1 MAQAIGN
8 IYIRIGA
15 DTKKLSAD
23 LRAAQK
29 QIAAFGK
36 SMKSAGADL
45 TTGLTL
51 PILAIGGGA
60 VKAYSDIEALQKG
73 LIAVMGSA
81 AAAGAEFEKLKEV
94 AKLPGLGLEE
104 AVKGSVSLQAAGF
117 SADQAREAL
126 LQFGNALATVGKGKN
141 ELNLVTLA
149 LTQLQNKSSG
159 FGQDLRQ
166 LTEQLPQM
174 RNALQAAFGTA
185 DSEAIAKLGVTGKQV
200 VETLVQEF
208 AKLPRVTGGLKNA
221 FENLSDSTKI
231 AFAKLGEVLNKNLNI
246 EGFLNKLG
254 AAISRVTDAFSNLSP
269 TAQKIIITMAGIA
282 AAIGPILFITGQ
294 MAISFSAVAGA
305 MKAVGIA
312 ATVSLG
318 PVSLIIAGIA
328 AAIAILVIKWD
339 DISET
344 MAGFGI
350 SSDVAITAFNY
361 ISSAV
366 QAIVVNL
373 RLAIDVLGNL
383 IGTFVRFNQLILQKI
398 SFKEFIDQTVDAFK
412 ESGNRAAEG
421 YLNAFDDTIKKK
433 GRTNRGGA
441 FNPGKVGSATSSA
454 PSFTPKAGGKNV
466 DQFSALPEDVAIRA
480 GLKANDITLP
490 FTGILP
496 QLAKFAAAIE
506 SKVIGPLKSIKKPLE
521 DISDSMNSTFKDTF
535 ESSIDYAALK
545 LEEMMEKSR
554 QANEKILKSLS
565 AASTIIDPLL
575 GFTQQLLDNQSQNL
589 TNKEAQERAYVE
601 KTVKN
606 EDEKAKR
613 LTAIDKKYD
622 QEKKKLQ
629 RKQAIQ
635 NKVAGVF
642 AAVIGMFEG
651 VARALA
657 LGPAGL
663 PLIPFIKALG
673 LANIAAIA
681 ASPLPSLAIG
691 TNSVRS
697 DGLAQI
703 HKGEAIVPAK
713 VASGGFSGA
722 GAQQVEVVG
731 RLQGLDIVLSNK
743 NSGDLYSRIYG

>member
-1 MAQAIGN
+1 M
-8 IYIRIGA
+8 
-15 DTKKLSAD
+15 
-23 LRAAQK
+23 
-29 QIAAFGK
+29 
-36 SMKSAGADL
+36 
-45 TTGLTL
+45 
-51 PILAIGGGA
+51 
-60 VKAYSDIEALQKG
+60 
-73 LIAVMGSA
+73 
-81 AAAGAEFEKLKEV
+81 
-94 AKLPGLGLEE
+94 
-104 AVKGSVSLQAAGF
+104 
-117 SADQAREAL
+117 
-126 LQFGNALATVGKGKN
+126 QFGNALATVGKGKA
-141 ELNLVTLA
+141 ELDLVTLA

-174 RNALQAAFGTA
+174 RNALTTAFGTA

-254 AAISRVTDAFSNLSP
+254 NAIGRVTDAFSNLSP

-282 AAIGPILFITGQ
+282 AAIGPILFVTGQ

-328 AAIAILVIKWD
+328 AAIAVLIIKWD

-350 SSDVAITAFNY
+350 TSDVAITAFNY

-412 ESGNRAAEG
+412 KTGETAAEG

-433 GRTNRGGA
+433 GPAGFNIASGDRSKLYNR
-441 FNPGKVGSATSSA
+441 PSTA
-454 PSFTPKAGGKNV
+454 PSFTPKGGVKGDGKKA
-466 DQFSALPEDVAIRA
+466 DQFSVIPEDVAISA
-480 GLKANDITLP
+480 GLKFSNIELKTTAEII
-490 FTGILP
+490 GREILP
-496 QLAKFAAAIE
+496 ELEKIDTGYATSLKSQKDGNAELEKMKSNIDVLIPKAESLGEKLKRWGDEILKFIGE
-506 SKVIGPLKSIKKPLE
+506 SASVINSFFGPLFGALDAQGAKIDANREKEKAAVESTVTNE
-521 DISDSMNSTFKDTF
+521 DI
-535 ESSIDYAALK
+535 
-545 LEEMMEKSR
+545 
-554 QANEKILKSLS
+554 
-565 AASTIIDPLL
+565 
-575 GFTQQLLDNQSQNL
+575 
-589 TNKEAQERAYVE
+589 
-601 KTVKN
+601 
-606 EDEKAKR
+606 KAKR
-613 LTAIDKKYD
+613 LSEIDRKYD
-622 QEKKKLQ
+622 SEKRKLQ
-629 RKQAIQ
+629 RKQAIA
-635 NKVAGVF
+635 NKLAGIFDATVA
-642 AAVIGMFEG
+642 AAVAVANALKLGPIGIPL
-651 VARALA
+651 AALMGA
-657 LGPAGL
+657 LGA
-663 PLIPFIKALG
+663 AQ
-673 LANIAAIA
+673 IAAIT
-681 ASPLPSLAIG
+681 STPLPSLAIG
-691 TNSVRS
+691 TNQVRS

-722 GAQQVEVVG
+722 GTNTVEVVG
-731 RLQGLDIVLSNK
+731 RVHGLDIVLSNK
-743 NSGDLYSRIYG
+743 NSEDLYSRIYG